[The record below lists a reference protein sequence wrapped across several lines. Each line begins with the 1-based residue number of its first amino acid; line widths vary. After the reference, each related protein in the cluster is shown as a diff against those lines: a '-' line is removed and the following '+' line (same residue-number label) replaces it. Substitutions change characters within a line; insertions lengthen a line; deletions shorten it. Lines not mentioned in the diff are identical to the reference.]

1 MSADADLICGIIT
14 YNNSE
19 FAGEKM
25 DAYRI
30 AICDD
35 DDIIRENLCSLC
47 SDILTDDSVEYE
59 LEPFCSAQELEKRLN
74 SKNCPFDLL
83 ILDIQMDGMTGM
95 ELARSLREKG
105 NRVSIIF
112 VTACE
117 DYLSEGYGVQPIHFL
132 LKPVR
137 REALASAIHTDLKLN
152 YIPKTVVV
160 HIGNKLVH
168 LSFSDIRYVES
179 YNHSIVIHQS
189 TGNSTY
195 YFSLSDFEKQLP
207 AGQFARCHNSYLV
220 NLNEVREIGRTEL
233 SLQSGET
240 LPVGRAYYKAF
251 QSAFVR
257 YINQ

>member
-1 MSADADLICGIIT
+1 MTKARRSAVSADADLICGIIT

-47 SDILTDDSVEYE
+47 SDILTNDSVEYR
-59 LEPFCSAQELEKRLN
+59 LEPFCSACELEKRLN
-74 SKNCPFDLL
+74 AEGCPFDLL

-105 NRVSIIF
+105 KRVSIIF

-117 DYLSEGYGVQPIHFL
+117 DYLSDGYGVQPIHFL
-132 LKPVR
+132 LKPVH

-168 LSFSDIRYVES
+168 LS
-179 YNHSIVIHQS
+179 
-189 TGNSTY
+189 
-195 YFSLSDFEKQLP
+195 LSDFEKQLP
-207 AGQFARCHNSYLV
+207 MGQFARCHNSYLV
-220 NLNEVREIGRTEL
+220 NLDEVREIGRTEI

-240 LPVGRAYYKAF
+240 LPMGRSYYKAF

>member
-1 MSADADLICGIIT
+1 MS
-14 YNNSE
+14 
-19 FAGEKM
+19 
-25 DAYRI
+25 AYRI
-30 AICDD
+30 AVCDD
-35 DDIIRENLCSLC
+35 DNIIRENLCSLC
-47 SDILTDDSVEYE
+47 SDILTNDSVEYR
-59 LEPFCSAQELEKRLN
+59 LEPFRSACELEKRLDTE
-74 SKNCPFDLL
+74 SCPFDLL
-83 ILDIQMDGMTGM
+83 ILDIQMEGMTGM

-117 DYLSEGYGVQPIHFL
+117 NYLGEGYGVQPIHFL

-160 HIGNKLVH
+160 HIGKKLVH
-168 LSFSDIRYVES
+168 LSLSDIWYIES
-179 YNHSIVIHQS
+179 YNQSIVIHQS
-189 TGNSTY
+189 NGNSTY

-207 AGQFARCHNSYLV
+207 MGQFARCHNSYLV
-220 NLNEVREIGRTEL
+220 NLDEVREIGRTEL

-240 LPVGRAYYKAF
+240 LPMGRTYYKAF

>member
-1 MSADADLICGIIT
+1 
-14 YNNSE
+14 
-19 FAGEKM
+19 M
-25 DAYRI
+25 DT
-30 AICDD
+30 
-35 DDIIRENLCSLC
+35 ES
-47 SDILTDDSVEYE
+47 
-59 LEPFCSAQELEKRLN
+59 
-74 SKNCPFDLL
+74 CPFELL
-83 ILDIQMDGMTGM
+83 ILDIQMEGMTGM
-95 ELARSLREKG
+95 ELARSLRDKG

-160 HIGNKLVH
+160 
-168 LSFSDIRYVES
+168 IRYIES

-189 TGNSTY
+189 TDNSTY

-207 AGQFARCHNSYLV
+207 MGQFARCHNSYLV
-220 NLNEVREIGRTEL
+220 NLDEVREIGRTEL

-240 LPVGRAYYKAF
+240 LPMGRTYYKAF

>member
-1 MSADADLICGIIT
+1 MSV
-14 YNNSE
+14 
-19 FAGEKM
+19 
-25 DAYRI
+25 YRI
-30 AICDD
+30 AVCDD
-35 DDIIRENLCSLC
+35 DDIMQENLCSLC
-47 SDILTDDSVEYE
+47 SDILTDDSIEYRI
-59 LEPFCSAQELEKRLN
+59 EPFRSACELEKRLDIE
-74 SKNCPFDLL
+74 NCPFDLL

-95 ELARSLREKG
+95 ELARSLRKKG

-117 DYLSEGYGVQPIHFL
+117 NYLGEGYGVQPINFL
-132 LKPVR
+132 LKPVK

-152 YIPKTVVV
+152 YIPKTVIV

-168 LSFSDIRYVES
+168 LVFSDVQYIES

-207 AGQFARCHNSYLV
+207 MGQFARCHNSYLV
-220 NLNEVREIGRTEL
+220 NLEEVREIGRTEL
-233 SLQSGET
+233 SLQSGES
-240 LPVGRAYYKAF
+240 LPIGRAYYKTF
-251 QSAFVR
+251 QNAFVR

>member
-1 MSADADLICGIIT
+1 
-14 YNNSE
+14 
-19 FAGEKM
+19 M

-74 SKNCPFDLL
+74 SENCPFDLL

-117 DYLSEGYGVQPIHFL
+117 DYLSEG
-132 LKPVR
+132 R

>member
-47 SDILTDDSVEYE
+47 SDILTNDSVEYR
-59 LEPFCSAQELEKRLN
+59 LEPFCSACELEKRLN
-74 SKNCPFDLL
+74 AEGCPFDLL

-105 NRVSIIF
+105 KRVSIIF

-117 DYLSEGYGVQPIHFL
+117 DYLSDGYGVQPIHFL
-132 LKPVR
+132 LKPVH

>member
-1 MSADADLICGIIT
+1 
-14 YNNSE
+14 
-19 FAGEKM
+19 M
-25 DAYRI
+25 DT
-30 AICDD
+30 
-35 DDIIRENLCSLC
+35 ES
-47 SDILTDDSVEYE
+47 
-59 LEPFCSAQELEKRLN
+59 
-74 SKNCPFDLL
+74 CPFELL
-83 ILDIQMDGMTGM
+83 ILDIQMEGMTGM
-95 ELARSLREKG
+95 ELARSLRDKG

-168 LSFSDIRYVES
+168 LSLSDIRYIES

-189 TGNSTY
+189 TDNSTY

-207 AGQFARCHNSYLV
+207 MGQFARCHNSYLV
-220 NLNEVREIGRTEL
+220 NLDEVREIGRTEL

-240 LPVGRAYYKAF
+240 LPMGRTYYKAF

>member
-1 MSADADLICGIIT
+1 MSV
-14 YNNSE
+14 
-19 FAGEKM
+19 
-25 DAYRI
+25 YRI
-30 AICDD
+30 AVCDD
-35 DDIIRENLCSLC
+35 DDIMRENLCSLC
-47 SDILTDDSVEYE
+47 SDILTDDSIEYRI
-59 LEPFCSAQELEKRLN
+59 EPFRSACELEKRLDIE
-74 SKNCPFDLL
+74 SGPFDLL

-117 DYLSEGYGVQPIHFL
+117 NYLGEGYGVQPIHFL
-132 LKPVR
+132 LKPVK

-152 YIPKTVVV
+152 YIPKTVIV

-168 LSFSDIRYVES
+168 LVLSDVQYIES

-207 AGQFARCHNSYLV
+207 MGQFARCHNSYLV
-220 NLNEVREIGRTEL
+220 NLEEVREIGRTEL
-233 SLQSGET
+233 SLQSGES
-240 LPVGRAYYKAF
+240 LPIGRAYYKTF
-251 QSAFVR
+251 QNAFVR

>member
-1 MSADADLICGIIT
+1 MST
-14 YNNSE
+14 
-19 FAGEKM
+19 
-25 DAYRI
+25 YRI
-30 AICDD
+30 AVCDD

-47 SDILTDDSVEYE
+47 SDILTNDSVEYR
-59 LEPFCSAQELEKRLN
+59 LESFRSACELEKRLDTE
-74 SKNCPFDLL
+74 SCPFDLL
-83 ILDIQMDGMTGM
+83 ILDIQMEGMTGM
-95 ELARSLREKG
+95 ELARSLRDKG

-112 VTACE
+112 VTACD

-168 LSFSDIRYVES
+168 LSLSDIRYIES

-189 TGNSTY
+189 TDNSTY

-207 AGQFARCHNSYLV
+207 MGQFARCHNSYLV
-220 NLNEVREIGRTEL
+220 NLDEVREIGRTEL

-240 LPVGRAYYKAF
+240 LPMGRTYYKAF

>member
-1 MSADADLICGIIT
+1 MS
-14 YNNSE
+14 
-19 FAGEKM
+19 
-25 DAYRI
+25 AYRI
-30 AICDD
+30 AVCDD

-47 SDILTDDSVEYE
+47 SDILTNDSVEYR
-59 LEPFCSAQELEKRLN
+59 LESFRSACELEKRLDTE
-74 SKNCPFDLL
+74 SCPFELL
-83 ILDIQMDGMTGM
+83 ILDIQMEGMTGM
-95 ELARSLREKG
+95 ELARSLRDKG

-168 LSFSDIRYVES
+168 LSLSDNRYIES

-189 TGNSTY
+189 TDNSTY

-207 AGQFARCHNSYLV
+207 MGQFARCHNSYLV
-220 NLNEVREIGRTEL
+220 NLDEVREIGRTEL

-240 LPVGRAYYKAF
+240 LPMGRTYYKAF

>member
-1 MSADADLICGIIT
+1 MS
-14 YNNSE
+14 
-19 FAGEKM
+19 
-25 DAYRI
+25 AYRI
-30 AICDD
+30 AVCDD

-47 SDILTDDSVEYE
+47 SDILTNDSVEYR
-59 LEPFCSAQELEKRLN
+59 LESFRSACELEKRLDTE
-74 SKNCPFDLL
+74 SCPFELL
-83 ILDIQMDGMTGM
+83 ILDIQMEGMTGM
-95 ELARSLREKG
+95 ELARSLRDKG

-160 HIGNKLVH
+160 HIGNKLVR
-168 LSFSDIRYVES
+168 LSLSDIRYIES

-189 TGNSTY
+189 TDNSTY

-207 AGQFARCHNSYLV
+207 MGQFARCHNSYLV
-220 NLNEVREIGRTEL
+220 NLDEVREIGRTEL

-240 LPVGRAYYKAF
+240 LPMGRTYYKAF

>member
-1 MSADADLICGIIT
+1 MGI
-14 YNNSE
+14 
-19 FAGEKM
+19 
-25 DAYRI
+25 YRI
-30 AICDD
+30 AVCDD
-35 DDIIRENLCSLC
+35 DDITRENLYSLC
-47 SDILTDDSVEYE
+47 SDILTNDNFEYRLESFRSACE
-59 LEPFCSAQELEKRLN
+59 LEQRLDIQ
-74 SKNCPFDLL
+74 SCPFDLL

-95 ELARSLREKG
+95 ELARSLRAKG

-117 DYLSEGYGVQPIHFL
+117 DYLCEGYGVQPIHFL

-137 REALASAIHTDLKLN
+137 REALTSAIRTDLKLN

-168 LSFSDIRYVES
+168 LSLSDIRYIES
-179 YNHSIVIHQS
+179 CNHSIIIHQS

-195 YFSLSDFEKQLP
+195 YFSLLDFEKQLP
-207 AGQFARCHNSYLV
+207 IGQFARCHNSYLV
-220 NLNEVREIGRTEL
+220 NLNEVREIGRTTL

-240 LPVGRAYYKAF
+240 LPIGRTYYKTF

>member
-1 MSADADLICGIIT
+1 MSAGADLICGIIT

-74 SKNCPFDLL
+74 SENCPFDLL

-137 REALASAIHTDLKLN
+137 RGALASAIYTDLKLN

-179 YNHSIVIHQS
+179 YNHSIV
-189 TGNSTY
+189 
-195 YFSLSDFEKQLP
+195 
-207 AGQFARCHNSYLV
+207 
-220 NLNEVREIGRTEL
+220 
-233 SLQSGET
+233 
-240 LPVGRAYYKAF
+240 
-251 QSAFVR
+251 
-257 YINQ
+257 

>member
-1 MSADADLICGIIT
+1 
-14 YNNSE
+14 
-19 FAGEKM
+19 M

-30 AICDD
+30 AVCDD
-35 DDIIRENLCSLC
+35 DDLIRENLCSLC
-47 SDILTDDSVEYE
+47 SDILTNDSVEYK
-59 LEPFCSAQELEKRLN
+59 LEPFRSAQELEKRLN
-74 SKNCPFDLL
+74 SENCPFDLL

-117 DYLSEGYGVQPIHFL
+117 DYLGEGYGVQPIHFL

-137 REALASAIHTDLKLN
+137 RDALASAIHTDLKLN

-189 TGNSTY
+189 TGNRTY

>member
-1 MSADADLICGIIT
+1 
-14 YNNSE
+14 
-19 FAGEKM
+19 
-25 DAYRI
+25 
-30 AICDD
+30 
-35 DDIIRENLCSLC
+35 
-47 SDILTDDSVEYE
+47 
-59 LEPFCSAQELEKRLN
+59 
-74 SKNCPFDLL
+74 
-83 ILDIQMDGMTGM
+83 MDGMTGM

-132 LKPVR
+132 LKPVH

-168 LSFSDIRYVES
+168 LSLSGIRYVES

-207 AGQFARCHNSYLV
+207 MGQFARCHNSYLV
-220 NLNEVREIGRTEL
+220 NLDEVREIGRTEL

-240 LPVGRAYYKAF
+240 LPMGRSYYKAF

>member
-1 MSADADLICGIIT
+1 
-14 YNNSE
+14 
-19 FAGEKM
+19 M

-47 SDILTDDSVEYE
+47 SDILTDDSVEYK
-59 LEPFCSAQELEKRLN
+59 LEPFRSAQELEKRLN
-74 SKNCPFDLL
+74 SESCPFDLL

-137 REALASAIHTDLKLN
+137 RAALASAIHTDLKLN

-207 AGQFARCHNSYLV
+207 VGQFARCHNSYLV

>member
-1 MSADADLICGIIT
+1 MQYARHYDIIKQ
-14 YNNSE
+14 NSSE
-19 FAGEKM
+19 FTGEKM
-25 DAYRI
+25 STYRI

-47 SDILTDDSVEYE
+47 SDILTNDSAEYR
-59 LEPFCSAQELEKRLN
+59 LEPFCSVCELEKRLN
-74 SKNCPFDLL
+74 AEGCPFDLL

-117 DYLSEGYGVQPIHFL
+117 DYLSEWYGVQPIHFL
-132 LKPVR
+132 LKPVH

-168 LSFSDIRYVES
+168 LS
-179 YNHSIVIHQS
+179 
-189 TGNSTY
+189 
-195 YFSLSDFEKQLP
+195 LSDFEKQLP
-207 AGQFARCHNSYLV
+207 MGQFARCHNSYLV
-220 NLNEVREIGRTEL
+220 NLDEVREIGRTEL

-240 LPVGRAYYKAF
+240 LPMGRSYYKAF

>member
-1 MSADADLICGIIT
+1 MSP
-14 YNNSE
+14 
-19 FAGEKM
+19 
-25 DAYRI
+25 YRI
-30 AICDD
+30 AVCDD
-35 DDIIRENLCSLC
+35 DDIMRENLCSLC
-47 SDILTDDSVEYE
+47 SDILTDDSIEYRI
-59 LEPFCSAQELEKRLN
+59 EPFRSACELEKRLDTE
-74 SKNCPFDLL
+74 SCPFDLL

-168 LSFSDIRYVES
+168 LVLSDVQYIES

-207 AGQFARCHNSYLV
+207 MGQFARCHNSYLV
-220 NLNEVREIGRTEL
+220 NLEEVREIGRTEL
-233 SLQSGET
+233 TLQNGET
-240 LPVGRAYYKAF
+240 LPIGRAYYKTF
-251 QSAFVR
+251 QNAFVR

>member
-1 MSADADLICGIIT
+1 MSV
-14 YNNSE
+14 
-19 FAGEKM
+19 
-25 DAYRI
+25 YRI
-30 AICDD
+30 AVCDD
-35 DDIIRENLCSLC
+35 DDIMRENLCSLC
-47 SDILTDDSVEYE
+47 SDILTDDSIEYRI
-59 LEPFCSAQELEKRLN
+59 EPFRSACELEKRLDIE
-74 SKNCPFDLL
+74 NCPFDLL

-117 DYLSEGYGVQPIHFL
+117 NYLGEGYGVQPIHFL
-132 LKPVR
+132 LKPVK

-152 YIPKTVVV
+152 YIPKTVIV

-168 LSFSDIRYVES
+168 LVLSDVQYIES

-207 AGQFARCHNSYLV
+207 MGQFARCHNSYLV
-220 NLNEVREIGRTEL
+220 NLEEVREIGRTEL
-233 SLQSGET
+233 SLQSGES
-240 LPVGRAYYKAF
+240 LPIGRAYYKTF
-251 QSAFVR
+251 QNAFVR

>member
-1 MSADADLICGIIT
+1 MSP
-14 YNNSE
+14 
-19 FAGEKM
+19 
-25 DAYRI
+25 YRI
-30 AICDD
+30 AVCDD
-35 DDIIRENLCSLC
+35 DDIILDNLCSLC
-47 SDILTDDSVEYE
+47 NDILTDDGIEYS
-59 LEPFCSAQELEKRLN
+59 LEPFRSAGELEKKLN
-74 SKNCPFDLL
+74 TESCPFDLL

-117 DYLSEGYGVQPIHFL
+117 DYLGEGYGVQPIHFL
-132 LKPVR
+132 IKPVR

-168 LSFSDIRYVES
+168 LSLSDVRYVES
-179 YNHSIVIHQS
+179 CNHSIIIHQS

-207 AGQFARCHNSYLV
+207 TGQFVRCHNSYLV

-233 SLQSGET
+233 LLQSGEIV
-240 LPVGRAYYKAF
+240 PIGRTYYRAF

-257 YINQ
+257 YINQS

>member
-1 MSADADLICGIIT
+1 
-14 YNNSE
+14 
-19 FAGEKM
+19 
-25 DAYRI
+25 
-30 AICDD
+30 
-35 DDIIRENLCSLC
+35 
-47 SDILTDDSVEYE
+47 
-59 LEPFCSAQELEKRLN
+59 
-74 SKNCPFDLL
+74 
-83 ILDIQMDGMTGM
+83 MDGMTGI

-189 TGNSTY
+189 TCNSTY